1 MTPRVLGGLLVATGV
16 VGALRSL
23 GELPPLPAAAW
34 LLTVLGVV
42 AATWARPLE
51 PSERGARM
59 LSTGLLTVA
68 AFAGAGPLVDLVP
81 AGVAAA
87 AFLGVWARD
96 PWRTWPLIP
105 GGLLAT
111 VTVSGVIAT
120 FAPAWNPAPIL
131 FLGFGLT
138 FSALYLLPSDRGGAK
153 RWALF
158 PALFFTVM
166 TVVVNDPARSLP
178 SWLLPAL
185 MIVAGLAMLAGTRRD
200 R

>member
-1 MTPRVLGGLLVATGV
+1 MTPRLLGGLLIATGV
-16 VGALRSL
+16 VGALRGL
-23 GELPPLPAAAW
+23 GELPPIPAAAW

-42 AATWARPLE
+42 AALWARRIE
-51 PSERGARM
+51 AGERGPRVAGTV
-59 LSTGLLTVA
+59 LLGLA
-68 AFAGAGPLVDLVP
+68 ALAGAGPLQDVVP
-81 AGVAAA
+81 TGVPAA

-111 VTVSGVIAT
+111 VTISGVIAV

-131 FLGFGLT
+131 FLGFGAT

-166 TVVVNDPARSLP
+166 TVVVNDPARDLP
-178 SWLLPAL
+178 GWLLPAL
-185 MIVAGLAMLAGTRRD
+185 MIVAGLAMLAGTRSER
-200 R
+200 